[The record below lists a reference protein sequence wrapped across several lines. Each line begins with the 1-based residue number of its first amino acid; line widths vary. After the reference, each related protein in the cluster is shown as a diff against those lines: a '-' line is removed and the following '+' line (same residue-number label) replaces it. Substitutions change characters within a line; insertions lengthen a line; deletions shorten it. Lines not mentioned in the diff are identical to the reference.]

1 VGPPDRLTHLVAQRA
16 GLGVTAPEIGLAD
29 IPENLYLGLIPKKK
43 VRPTVPLLSPPHL
56 AFSWWALVHTRCM
69 AARSL
74 TLSVL
79 NDDP

>member
-43 VRPTVPLLSPPHL
+43 VRPTVPLLSPP
-56 AFSWWALVHTRCM
+56 LVHTRCM